1 MWYTFAGMPFFEHL
15 ACFINIGGL
24 LYLEQWGPFWY
35 AFV

>member
-15 ACFINIGGL
+15 AYFTIAAGL
-24 LYLEQWGPFWY
+24 LSLDRWVPIWY